1 MEKIENHDS
10 DVDVLHK
17 YNFIE
22 LKGWANQLQYIDNE
36 IDKLLNLYAQSI
48 HGNEIP
54 KNILMLFSKRKK
66 ANKQLLETVLSY
78 SNTYTKVTECDDIQC
93 DIAYLREYEQLRKSF
108 QYHLEK
114 YQRLKNTLYDN
125 AFQKL

>member
-1 MEKIENHDS
+1 MQKIENHDS

-17 YNFIE
+17 YNVIE
-22 LKGWANQLQYIDNE
+22 LKGWINQLQYIDSE
-36 IDKLLNLYAQSI
+36 IDKLLKLYAQSI
-48 HGNEIP
+48 HNNEIP
-54 KNILMLFSKRKK
+54 KNILTLFSKRKD

-78 SNTYTKVTECDDIQC
+78 CNTYKNVTECDDIQC
-93 DIAYLREYEQLRKSF
+93 DMVYLRKYEQLRKSF

-114 YQRLKNTLYDN
+114 YQRLKNTLYDK

>member
-1 MEKIENHDS
+1 MEKIYNHDS

-22 LKGWANQLQYIDNE
+22 LKGWANQLQYIDSE
-36 IDKLLNLYAQSI
+36 VDKLLNLYAQSI
-48 HGNEIP
+48 YDNEIP
-54 KNILMLFSKRKK
+54 KNILSLFSKRKE

-78 SNTYTKVTECDDIQC
+78 GNTYTNVTECDDIQC
-93 DIAYLREYEQLRKSF
+93 DMVYLREYEQLRKSF

-114 YQRLKNTLYDN
+114 YQKLKNTLYDK

>member
-10 DVDVLHK
+10 DVEVLHK

-22 LKGWANQLQYIDNE
+22 LKGWANQLQYIDSE
-36 IDKLLNLYAQSI
+36 VDKLLNLYAQSI
-48 HGNEIP
+48 DGNEIP
-54 KNILMLFSKRKK
+54 KNTLSLFSKRKE
-66 ANKQLLETVLSY
+66 ANKQLLKTVLSY
-78 SNTYTKVTECDDIQC
+78 ANTYTKVTECEDIQC
-93 DIAYLREYEQLRKSF
+93 DMAYLREYEQLRKSF

-114 YQRLKNTLYDN
+114 YQKLKNTLYDK